1 VSQTP
6 VMLSADQLQMGVMH
20 SSAVLFNTETTSVLD
35 LQLLSFQVLDFLQDF
50 ILLSLGNVEWL

>member
-20 SSAVLFNTETTSVLD
+20 SSAVLFNTKTTSVLD